1 MRKRSKYKPKPVLP
15 DPLNW
20 VLSGFK
26 PLRDMN
32 EATTLRIKNHDA
44 LLQITQG
51 TGGRAQIDIL
61 IAAMNMAEA
70 FYRVN
75 PMLGLEYADEIR
87 EAQDAIVAMSRR
99 GLAKGS
105 FLFTGLELQA
115 MNTGMDVHDAQL
127 DACNVGELDKA
138 LALVHA
144 EIKNKKARAI
154 TA

>member
-1 MRKRSKYKPKPVLP
+1 MRE
-15 DPLNW
+15 
-20 VLSGFK
+20 
-26 PLRDMN
+26 MN

-51 TGGRAQIDIL
+51 KGGRAHIDIL

-70 FYRVN
+70 LYRVN
-75 PMLGLEYADEIR
+75 PALGLEYADEIR

-127 DACNVGELDKA
+127 DACNVGELEKA
-138 LALVHA
+138 LDVVHA

-154 TA
+154 V

>member
-26 PLRDMN
+26 PMREMN

-51 TGGRAQIDIL
+51 KGGRAQIDIL

-70 FYRVN
+70 LYRVN
-75 PMLGLEYADEIR
+75 PALGLEYADEIK
-87 EAQDAIVAMSRR
+87 EAQDAIYVMSKR

-127 DACNVGELDKA
+127 DACNVSELEKA
-138 LALVHA
+138 LDLVFA

-154 TA
+154 V